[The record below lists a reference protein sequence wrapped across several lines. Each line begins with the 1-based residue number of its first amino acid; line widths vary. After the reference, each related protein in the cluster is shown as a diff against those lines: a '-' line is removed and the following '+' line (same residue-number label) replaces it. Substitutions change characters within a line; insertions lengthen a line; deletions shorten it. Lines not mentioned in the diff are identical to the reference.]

1 MMIQPKPTTIKEVHD
16 EWEIGWNE
24 NPPLGTLE
32 EKYPRGKWR
41 TKRTALGQEIGR
53 RRIIMTALHNAA
65 VERHCQSNDSG
76 DITITNGDIDQLQ
89 QEVYVHKNA
98 TTEDEKSKARSYAA
112 LRSFVDKV
120 LRPKQEGHSVRS
132 LKMSRVRAKG
142 LVNGN

>member
-1 MMIQPKPTTIKEVHD
+1 
-16 EWEIGWNE
+16 
-24 NPPLGTLE
+24 
-32 EKYPRGKWR
+32 
-41 TKRTALGQEIGR
+41 
-53 RRIIMTALHNAA
+53 MTALHNAA

-76 DITITNGDIDQLQ
+76 DVTITNGDIDQLQ